1 MNEHRRN
8 NLKNY
13 AALAVKVGVNIQ
25 GGQALWISAP
35 LGTEEFVRLVVKE
48 AYLAGSKNVHVQ
60 WFDEEI
66 LRTHYELAPEETF
79 YEYPEWLA
87 AAHEWLV
94 DHKGAFLQVDSGD
107 PDLLKGIDAE
117 RITAFEKASG
127 DALDRFYEAIENDH
141 IPWSIVAIPSQKWAE
156 KVFPH
161 LMGTE
166 AVDALWEHIFQ
177 SVRMYESDPVEAW
190 KRHISELTKRAER
203 LNDLNLRKLH
213 YTAPGTDLTVDL
225 HEDHIWLTGAS
236 KTPDGKDFIANMP
249 TEEVYTVP
257 VKNGV
262 NGTVRAT
269 KPLAYNGNV
278 IDGFTLTFKDGKII
292 HATAQTGEEIL
303 KKMIEVD
310 EGAAFLGEVA
320 LVPHDSPI
328 SNSGILFFNTL
339 FDENASNH
347 LAIGSS
353 YPTCMKDGSILSDE
367 EKEARGL
374 NESVVHEDFMIGSER
389 MDIVGVTRD
398 GENVQIFKDGNWAF

>member
-1 MNEHRRN
+1 M
-8 NLKNY
+8 
-13 AALAVKVGVNIQ
+13 
-25 GGQALWISAP
+25 
-35 LGTEEFVRLVVKE
+35 
-48 AYLAGSKNVHVQ
+48 
-60 WFDEEI
+60 
-66 LRTHYELAPEETF
+66 
-79 YEYPEWLA
+79 
-87 AAHEWLV
+87 
-94 DHKGAFLQVDSGD
+94 
-107 PDLLKGIDAE
+107 
-117 RITAFEKASG
+117 
-127 DALDRFYEAIENDH
+127 
-141 IPWSIVAIPSQKWAE
+141 
-156 KVFPH
+156 
-161 LMGTE
+161 
-166 AVDALWEHIFQ
+166 
-177 SVRMYESDPVEAW
+177 
-190 KRHISELTKRAER
+190 
-203 LNDLNLRKLH
+203 
-213 YTAPGTDLTVDL
+213 DL

-278 IDGFTLTFKDGKII
+278 IDDFNLTFKGGKII
-292 HATAQTGEEIL
+292 HATAQTGEDIL

-398 GENVQIFKDGNWAF
+398 GESVQIFKDGNWAF